1 MAHSPVARL
10 PDQVTRA
17 FLNRSQQ
24 EAAEKVRESHE
35 HAAVLGVMILAV
47 LLRVWLLGVR
57 PLWLDEAFS
66 LNVAAKPV
74 RDIVAFLRV
83 SDVHP
88 IGYYALLSVW
98 IRWFGTDLAA
108 ARFPSLVC
116 GLTAVLLTWQI
127 GRRLFSPAVGVVAAA
142 LIALNPFQ
150 IIASNELRMYPLLEV
165 FVLVSTCLLYRAAQS
180 PGVARWWLAYGAS
193 IALAAYVSYY
203 SLVLIPAQVAW
214 VLLSR
219 PSRRSIANL
228 AAAGCVALVLYLP
241 WIPYMLG
248 VPGRGIAARLPTGL
262 GDLIS
267 VLAAQTYGGYLFGN
281 ANYQT
286 LGSTVPFPVDFG
298 LVLLLCGLLAL
309 GAGALGR
316 INRAGRQLIALSWMG
331 SLVLLLA
338 ASLVLGKAAAY
349 PRHLV
354 FLEPFAALLLAGG
367 IVQLRAWTAT
377 RPQAWTALLWIC
389 CAGAFAYPAIAQANP
404 AYRYY
409 HYDLAAA
416 YVRAHYAATDVVVYF
431 PAGTDL
437 PFRYYFN
444 PTGEQIAVLPDRRQW
459 SRDALRPAILKT
471 ASFVA
476 VHGFQ
481 RIWLIFS
488 GPWPKGS
495 LSDLVRALG
504 ERGYRWSPEQNF
516 GQLWVMELNN
526 SNRSAA
532 GPRHDASPA
541 NHDHAIQVI
550 GP

>member
-1 MAHSPVARL
+1 M
-10 PDQVTRA
+10 
-17 FLNRSQQ
+17 
-24 EAAEKVRESHE
+24 RESHE
-35 HAAVLGVMILAV
+35 HTAVLGVMILAV

-57 PLWLDEAFS
+57 PMWLDEAYS

-88 IGYYALLSVW
+88 VGYYALLSIW
-98 IRWFGTDLAA
+98 IRWFGTGLAA

-127 GRRLFSPAVGVVAAA
+127 GRRLFSPAIGVVAAT
-142 LIALNPFQ
+142 LVALNPFQ

-165 FVLVSTCLLYRAAQS
+165 LVLASTWLLYRAAQS
-180 PGVARWWLAYGAS
+180 SGLMRWWLAYGVS
-193 IALAAYVSYY
+193 IALTAYVSYY

-219 PSRRSIANL
+219 PSRRSVVNL
-228 AAAGCVALVLYLP
+228 AAAGGVALVLYLP
-241 WIPYMLG
+241 WIPYVLG

-267 VLAAQTYGGYLFGN
+267 VLATQTYGGYLFGN

-286 LGSTVPFPVDFG
+286 LGSTVPFPFDLG
-298 LVLLLCGLLAL
+298 LVLPWCGLLML

-316 INRAGRQLIALSWMG
+316 INRAGRQLVGLSWMG
-331 SLVLLLA
+331 PLVLLLA

-354 FLEPFAALLLAGG
+354 FLEPFAALLLAAG

-377 RPQAWTALLWIC
+377 RPQAWTVLLWIC
-389 CAGAFAYPAIAQANP
+389 CASAFAYPAVAQANP

-416 YVRAHYAATDVVVYF
+416 YVRARYAAADVVVYF

-444 PTGEQIAVLPDRRQW
+444 PTGEQIVVLPDRRQW
-459 SRDALRPAILKT
+459 SRDALRPAVLKT
-471 ASFVA
+471 ARFVA
-476 VHGFQ
+476 AHGFEH
-481 RIWLIFS
+481 IWLVFS

-495 LSDLVRALG
+495 LSDLVEALG

-516 GQLWVMELNN
+516 SLLWVMELNN

-532 GPRHDASPA
+532 GPRNDASPA
-541 NHDHAIQVI
+541 NHDHAIQIV